1 MIIRAKRSSSLT
13 IEAKNL
19 VRASPP
25 GHAAATTS
33 AAHAAAVVAA
43 LRPWRTSRRAGT
55 QVAGSTFEFAT
66 AKGLP
71 TSPTV
76 LSVGLLY
83 NKYVLFPA
91 RSPEVKNNVGVHTGP
106 GLGAVQ

>member
-1 MIIRAKRSSSLT
+1 MIFSFPSLT

-76 LSVGLLY
+76 LSVGFVMY
-83 NKYVLFPA
+83 NKCVLFPA
-91 RSPEVKNNVGVHTGP
+91 RSPEVKKN
-106 GLGAVQ
+106 Q